1 MICRS
6 FAGSLCSV
14 FALLSSASFASAD
27 DPPTTTEAPAR
38 SSRDDPHVQA
48 GATTAPAKGRFTWDA
63 RAVEHLL
70 NRAGFGARPPEIE
83 AGVKLGQAA
92 LVEKLVTQRADVEP
106 FFIDDIQIPD
116 PRDLKELSKE
126 EIQKK
131 QQEYREKDRRQM
143 LEYVGWWFDRMASG
157 EDPLREKMVLFWHGF
172 FTTSAEDVKR
182 GVEVLRQNQFVRE
195 HALGSYSDLLYGIAR
210 DPAMLVYLN
219 NNVNKK
225 GNPNENLAREIM
237 ELFSLGV
244 GNYTEKDI
252 KEAAR
257 ALTGRGVSREGEYEF
272 HPNLHDSG
280 EKTVLGSTGK
290 LDGDDLVKVLL
301 RQDAC
306 ANYVA
311 KKMITWFEG
320 VEPKPERAKEY
331 GAFLHAQNYQLQPF
345 LRKLFMDPAFYR
357 NEVVGAR
364 VQSPV
369 EYMVGTSRRLGTRT
383 PAVILGSGAAL
394 LGQRLFAPP
403 SVKGWDEGEAW
414 ITTASLMQRGNMA
427 GMMLGVVKLDDV
439 FSQNDLE
446 EAAPRTRSD
455 EDDHSMR
462 GDDKNAPIDGE
473 KKDARADGAKNDSH
487 ADGDKKDSGDDKA
500 GEKKD
505 ARPSDS
511 KPDSKNGDGEKKP
524 ARPAR
529 PFGGGKKGGSG
540 FAYQALRRVEA
551 TGWRP
556 ALNFT
561 ARMMKDNASTD
572 SEIVDRMLDDLLAI
586 QSPADT
592 RDKMRD
598 FLAKERT
605 RLREPDGHLLDAG
618 GEAEHVLRRLAHLIL
633 SLPEAQL
640 E

>member
-1 MICRS
+1 MILRS
-6 FAGSLCSV
+6 SYWSVCSL
-14 FALLSSASFASAD
+14 FALLA
-27 DPPTTTEAPAR
+27 APAAAAI
-38 SSRDDPHVQA
+38 DPR
-48 GATTAPAKGRFTWDA
+48 APAKLDPAAGAARPCTVDEQHAQVGAPAAPRGHVAWDA

-70 NRAGFGARPPEIE
+70 NRAGFGARPSEIQD
-83 AGVKLGQAA
+83 GVKLGQAA

-116 PRDLKELSKE
+116 GPELKDLSKE
-126 EIQKK
+126 ERQKK
-131 QQEYREKDRRQM
+131 IQEYREKDRKQM
-143 LEYVGWWFDRMASG
+143 LDYVGWWFDRMASG

-195 HALGSYSDLLYGIAR
+195 HALGSYADLLSGIAR

-219 NNVNKK
+219 NNVNRK

-244 GNYTEKDI
+244 GNYSEKDI

-257 ALTGRGVSREGEYEF
+257 ALTGRGVSKDGEYEF
-272 HPNLHDSG
+272 HPNQHDTG

-290 LDGDDLVKVLL
+290 LDGDDLVKILL
-301 RQDAC
+301 HQDAC
-306 ANYVA
+306 SAYVA
-311 KKMITWFEG
+311 RKLITWFEG
-320 VEPKPERAKEY
+320 VEPKPERLKEY
-331 GAFLHAQNYQLQPF
+331 ASFLHAQNYQLQPF

-357 NEVVGAR
+357 DEIVGAR

-369 EYMVGTSRRLGTRT
+369 EYMVGTSRRLGMRT

-455 EDDHSMR
+455 DDDRMMR
-462 GDDKNAPIDGE
+462 GDDDKNAPKDGD
-473 KKDARADGAKNDSH
+473 KKDARADGD
-487 ADGDKKDSGDDKA
+487 
-500 GEKKD
+500 KKD
-505 ARPSDS
+505 ARPD
-511 KPDSKNGDGEKKP
+511 
-524 ARPAR
+524 
-529 PFGGGKKGGSG
+529 GGGKGDTKDGDGDKTTPAKRPVRPANKRGGSG

-556 ALNFT
+556 ALNFS
-561 ARMMKDNASTD
+561 ARMMKDNANTD
-572 SEIVDRMLDDLLAI
+572 AEIVDRMLDDLLAI
-586 QSPADT
+586 QAPSDT

-605 RLREPDGHLLDAG
+605 RLKEPDGHLLDAG
-618 GEAEHVLRRLAHLIL
+618 TEAEHVLRRLAHLIL

>member
-1 MICRS
+1 MMRRS
-6 FAGSLCSV
+6 FAWQLCSL
-14 FALLSSASFASAD
+14 FALISSASSALAD
-27 DPPTTTEAPAR
+27 DPPSVAQPLAPPHSAR
-38 SSRDDPHVQA
+38 ADDPRVPT
-48 GATTAPAKGRFTWDA
+48 GAQTSAAKGRFVWDA

-83 AGVKLGQAA
+83 AGVKLGEAA

-116 PRDLKELSKE
+116 PRDLKELSRE
-126 EIQKK
+126 EAQKK
-131 QQEYREKDRRQM
+131 AQEYREKDRRQM

-195 HALGSYSDLLYGIAR
+195 HALGSYADLLYGIAR

-219 NNVNKK
+219 NNVNRK

-257 ALTGRGVSREGEYEF
+257 ALTGRGVSRDGEYEF
-272 HPNLHDSG
+272 HPNQHDSG

-306 ANYVA
+306 ASYVA
-311 KKMITWFEG
+311 RKLITWFEG
-320 VEPKPERAKEY
+320 VEPKPERLKEY
-331 GAFLHAQNYQLQPF
+331 ASFLHAQNYQLQPF

-357 NEVVGAR
+357 DEIVGAR

-446 EAAPRTRSD
+446 ETAPRTRSD
-455 EDDHSMR
+455 DDDHMTR
-462 GDDKNAPIDGE
+462 TEEKNAGKDGDKNDARSDAEKKDAHADGE
-473 KKDARADGAKNDSH
+473 KKASG
-487 ADGDKKDSGDDKA
+487 ADGDKKDARSGEMKDGAGDK
-500 GEKKD
+500 KS
-505 ARPSDS
+505 PTS
-511 KPDSKNGDGEKKP
+511 
-524 ARPAR
+524 RPAR
-529 PFGGGKKGGSG
+529 PLGAGKKGGAG

-556 ALNFT
+556 SLNFT

-572 SEIVDRMLDDLLAI
+572 AEIVDRMLDDLLAI
-586 QSPADT
+586 QSPSDT

-605 RLREPDGHLLDAG
+605 RLKEPDGHLLDAG
-618 GEAEHVLRRLAHLIL
+618 GEAEYVLRRLAHLIL